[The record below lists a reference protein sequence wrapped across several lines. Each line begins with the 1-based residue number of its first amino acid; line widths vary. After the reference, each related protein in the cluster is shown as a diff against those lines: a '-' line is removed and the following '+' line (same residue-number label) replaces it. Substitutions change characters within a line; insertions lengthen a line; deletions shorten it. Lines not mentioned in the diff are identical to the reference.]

1 MKKDFLT
8 AAYIGLTARLHRI
21 AMGMLRDGDEAE
33 DAMQESYIKLWK
45 SPAEPGSESEAQHR
59 PVAVLRNECIDR
71 LRRRRDFVGTDMLPD
86 EPCEPQLPDEFE
98 RIKSELYRSLTP
110 AQRDVFEMA
119 TFADMAYEEIALRTG
134 QTVDAVRMNMYR
146 ARKKIRELYNQNRLR

>member
-59 PVAVLRNECIDR
+59 LVAVLRNECIDR

-110 AQRDVFEMA
+110 ANEMYSRWRHLRHG
-119 TFADMAYEEIALRTG
+119 YEEIALRTG